1 MGSSESDVVF
11 SCNVAFT
18 IPVNTGY
25 TPGDKDH
32 LAPDE
37 LWTGIKHGA
46 RHPNDFASYIEKC
59 EILSGTSN
67 EFVRRLTV
75 GDGAVHSKKG
85 TTLDQEVVLA
95 EGLSVC
101 FLSHSISQ
109 LSGLVSITD

>member
-1 MGSSESDVVF
+1 MGSESDVVF

-25 TPGDKDH
+25 
-32 LAPDE
+32 APDDKAHLSPEE

-59 EILSGTSN
+59 EILSGTSH

-75 GDGAVHSKKG
+75 GEGAVHTKKG

-95 EGLSVC
+95 EGLSVR
-101 FLSHSISQ
+101 
-109 LSGLVSITD
+109 GLGDSSSPFFGVASMTD